1 MKDLNFF
8 INPHAR
14 REHAPVGRILIIAVV
29 LIALAVGG
37 LYYYLNNQ
45 NAMLRQDIQR
55 LQDELASPAVVA
67 KLDEV
72 NQVTKQLQLLKRY
85 DQGLTTIEGALKID
99 DRIGKATLDTIA
111 AAIPPAVTLTNLTIT
126 STDLMLEAT
135 STDLTAN
142 AELVRN
148 FKDSGLFSLV
158 ELLSAAKSDAETAGP
173 DDRTIVIHATLQEV
187 MPE

>member
-8 INPHAR
+8 INPHAKKD
-14 REHAPVGRILIIAVV
+14 HTPIGRILIIAIVV
-29 LIALAVGG
+29 IALAVAG
-37 LYYYLNNQ
+37 LYFFLDSLNT
-45 NAMLRQDIQR
+45 AVRQEIQ
-55 LQDELASPAVVA
+55 LMEDELASPAVVA

-72 NQVTKQLQLLKRY
+72 NAVSKQLSLLKRY
-85 DQGLTTIEGALKID
+85 DEGLTTIEGALRVD

-111 AAIPPAVTLTNLTIT
+111 AAIPETVTLTNLTIT
-126 STDLMLEAT
+126 SSDLMLEAT

-148 FKDSGLFSLV
+148 FKDTGLFANV
-158 ELLSAAKSDAETAGP
+158 ELLSATSSDAEDAEVN
-173 DDRTIVIHATLQEV
+173 DRTIVIHATLQEV